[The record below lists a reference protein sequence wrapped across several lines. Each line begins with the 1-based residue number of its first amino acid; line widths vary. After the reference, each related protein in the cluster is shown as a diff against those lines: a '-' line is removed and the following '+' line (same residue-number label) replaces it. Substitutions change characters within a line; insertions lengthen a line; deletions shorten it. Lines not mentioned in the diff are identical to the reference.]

1 MSSKSLID
9 TAYTKIR
16 QKILLGDFMPG
27 TLLSENELA
36 NELNMSRTP
45 IRTAIS
51 HLESE
56 GFIVSLK
63 NRGILVKEM
72 SFKEIL
78 DMIEVIASFQIHA
91 LDSIIERGCP
101 IDIPE
106 LEKCLKKQIEASRQD
121 DYPEHIRY
129 SHLFTRCI
137 ISALNNQVMLQIM
150 DSFQDKIIMIATVN
164 WKLTPHQPHYSANRV
179 NESLY
184 QAVVSRDY
192 EGAKQMVK
200 ETLLNNRNRMVTDGR
215 M

>member
-1 MSSKSLID
+1 MPSKSLIEI
-9 TAYTKIR
+9 AYTKIR
-16 QKILLGDFMPG
+16 QKIIFGDFMPG

-56 GFIVSLK
+56 GFVVSLK
-63 NRGILVKEM
+63 NRGILVKEI

-78 DMIEVIASFQIHA
+78 DMMEVISTFEIHA
-91 LDSIIERGCP
+91 LNSIIERGCP

-106 LEKCLKKQIEASRQD
+106 LDRCLKNQVEASRQD
-121 DYPEHIRY
+121 NYSEYVRY
-129 SHLFTRCI
+129 SQLFTRCI
-137 ISALNNQVMLQIM
+137 ISAINNQVMLQII
-150 DSFQDKIIMIATVN
+150 DSYQDKIIMIATVN
-164 WKLTPHQPHYSANRV
+164 WKRTPHQPHYSANRV

-184 QAVVSRDY
+184 QALTSSNY
-192 EGAKQMVK
+192 EGAMQIVK
-200 ETLLNNRNRMVTDGR
+200 EALLNNRNRMVTEGR

>member
-1 MSSKSLID
+1 MPSKSLID

-16 QKILLGDFMPG
+16 QKIILGDFMPG

-36 NELNMSRTP
+36 YELNMSRTP

-56 GFIVSLK
+56 GFVVSLK

-78 DMIEVIASFQIHA
+78 DMIEVMASFQIHA

-106 LEKCLKKQIEASRQD
+106 LEKCLKNQIEASRQD
-121 DYPEHIRY
+121 DYPEYIKY
-129 SHLFTRCI
+129 SHFFLRGI
-137 ISALNNQVMLQIM
+137 ISALNNQAMLQIM
-150 DSFQDKIIMIATVN
+150 DSYQDKIIMIATVN

-184 QAVVSRDY
+184 QAVASRDY
-192 EGAKQMVK
+192 EGAKQIVK
-200 ETLLNNRNRMVTDGR
+200 ETLLNNRNRLVMEGR

>member
-9 TAYTKIR
+9 IAYTKIR
-16 QKILLGDFMPG
+16 QKIILGDFMPG

-56 GFIVSLK
+56 GFLVSLK
-63 NRGILVKEM
+63 NRGILVKEI
-72 SFKEIL
+72 SVKEIL
-78 DMIEVIASFQIHA
+78 DMMEVLTSFKIHA
-91 LDSIIERGCP
+91 LDSMIERGC
-101 IDIPE
+101 ILNISE
-106 LEKCLKKQIEASRQD
+106 LEKCLKNQIEASQQD
-121 DYPEHIRY
+121 DYPEYVKY
-129 SHLFTRCI
+129 SHLFSRCI
-137 ISALNNQVMLQIM
+137 MSALNNQAMLQIM
-150 DSFQDKIIMIATVN
+150 DSYQDKIIMIATVN

-184 QAVVSRDY
+184 QAVASKDY
-192 EGAKQMVK
+192 EGAKQIVK
-200 ETLLNNRNRMVTDGR
+200 ETLLNNRNRVVMEGR

>member
-9 TAYTKIR
+9 IAYTKIR
-16 QKILLGDFMPG
+16 QKIILGDFMPG

-56 GFIVSLK
+56 GFVVSLK
-63 NRGILVKEM
+63 NRGILVKEI
-72 SFKEIL
+72 SVKEIL
-78 DMIEVIASFQIHA
+78 DMIEVMITYEIQAI
-91 LDSIIERGCP
+91 DSIIERGCP

-106 LEKCLKKQIEASRQD
+106 LEKCLNKQIEASRQD
-121 DYPEHIRY
+121 NYPEHVRY
-129 SHLFTRCI
+129 SHLFSRCI
-137 ISALNNQVMLQIM
+137 ISVLNNQVMLQNM
-150 DSFQDKIIMIATVN
+150 DSYQDKIIMIATIN
-164 WKLTPHQPHYSANRV
+164 WKRTPHQPHYSYNRI

-184 QAVVSRDY
+184 QALTSSDF
-192 EGAKQMVK
+192 EGAKQIVK
-200 ETLLNNRNRMVTDGR
+200 EALRNTRNRVVTEGR

>member
-16 QKILLGDFMPG
+16 QKIILGDFMPG

-56 GFIVSLK
+56 GFVVSLK
-63 NRGILVKEM
+63 NRGILVKEI

-78 DMIEVIASFQIHA
+78 DTMEVMASFEIHTF
-91 LDSIIERGCP
+91 DSIIERGCP
-101 IDIPE
+101 INILE
-106 LEKCLKKQIEASRQD
+106 LEKCLQNQIEASRQD
-121 DYPEHIRY
+121 DYPEYIRY
-129 SHLFTRCI
+129 SHMFTRCI
-137 ISALNNQVMLQIM
+137 ISALNNQAMLQIM
-150 DSFQDKIIMIATVN
+150 DSYQDKIIMIATVN

-184 QAVVSRDY
+184 QAVASRDY
-192 EGAKQMVK
+192 EGAKQIVK
-200 ETLLNNRNRMVTDGR
+200 ETLLNNRNRLVMEGR